1 MKLNSQRTEAYFQ
14 QRAHQFDALYEGK
27 RGWHY
32 YFNRVFR
39 GALYERVELTLSAFQ
54 DLHDFSVLD
63 VGCGSGRNSVL
74 FAKAGARRVVGID
87 FAENMISLAQQ
98 YSRIHGVETKCDFIK
113 ADALSYQF
121 QEKFDCVV
129 ALGVFDYIAD
139 PRELLRRMIDLSIHT
154 VVGSFPRPSLLRAP
168 LRKLRYSLRNCS
180 VYFFSKRRLE
190 GICREVGLQDFELLS
205 CGGAGYV
212 LVGNVKRDDS

>member
-1 MKLNSQRTEAYFQ
+1 MFR
-14 QRAHQFDALYEGK
+14 RALYK
-27 RGWHY
+27 
-32 YFNRVFR
+32 
-39 GALYERVELTLSAFQ
+39 RVELTLGAFS

-63 VGCGSGRNSVL
+63 VGCGSGRNSIL
-74 FAKAGARRVVGID
+74 FAKAGARRVVGVD
-87 FAENMISLAQQ
+87 FAENMISLAQR
-98 YSRIHGVETKCDFIK
+98 YKRSHGLEAKCYFIK

-121 QEKFDCVV
+121 EEKFDCVV

-139 PRELLRRMIDLSIHT
+139 PRELLSRMIDLSTHT

-190 GICREVGLQDFELLS
+190 GICREVGLQDFELLP

-212 LVGNVKRDDS
+212 LVGNVKGR

>member
-1 MKLNSQRTEAYFQ
+1 M
-14 QRAHQFDALYEGK
+14 YEGK
-27 RGWHY
+27 RDLHY

-39 GALYERVELTLSAFQ
+39 RALYERVELTLGTFQ

-63 VGCGSGRNSVL
+63 VGCGPGRNAIL

-87 FAENMISLAQQ
+87 FAENMISLAQR
-98 YSRIHGVETKCDFIK
+98 YKCSHGVETKCDFIK
-113 ADALSYQF
+113 ADALTYQF

-139 PRELLRRMIDLSIHT
+139 PRELLRRMMDLSIHT
-154 VVGSFPRPSLLRAP
+154 VIGSFPGPSLLRAP

-190 GICREVGLQDFELLS
+190 SICREVGLQDYKLLS

-212 LVGNVKRDDS
+212 LVGNVTRKITPDAEGEREASA

>member
-1 MKLNSQRTEAYFQ
+1 
-14 QRAHQFDALYEGK
+14 
-27 RGWHY
+27 
-32 YFNRVFR
+32 VFR
-39 GALYERVELTLSAFQ
+39 RALYERVELTLGAFQ

-63 VGCGSGRNSVL
+63 VGCGSGRNSIV

-87 FAENMISLAQQ
+87 FAENMISLAQR
-98 YSRIHGVETKCDFIK
+98 YKRSHGVETKCDFIK

-121 QEKFDCVV
+121 QEEFDCVV

-139 PRELLRRMIDLSIHT
+139 PRELLRRMIELSTHT

-168 LRKLRYSLRNCS
+168 LRKLRYSFRKCP
-180 VYFFSKRRLE
+180 VYFFGKRRLE
-190 GICREVGLQDFELLS
+190 GICREVGLQDFKLLP

-212 LVGNVKRDDS
+212 LVGNVKRYDS